1 MKMESDLE
9 KENKEV
15 RVPEWETLD
24 MEKMEMEPSVWLF
37 ISSKDRIIKKIKLKN
52 KKGIHRANWDF
63 STQSITPITS
73 SNIDRKMSGPKAGI
87 GTYYS
92 QIFKMINGE
101 YMAISSKK
109 DFNLKPLENGALKG
123 SSNTEVVAF
132 WNDVYK
138 LRVKAYELS
147 DEIKNSKKEIDK
159 IIKSYQQ
166 AKTTNTALEKRIY
179 NIRDGFN
186 KLDIQLNGSKS
197 RSSIGE
203 QNDYPSMWTYLWSA
217 NGSGS
222 STYGPTDTHKQSYSS
237 AKSIFFEINAELK
250 RLEKQVDAVKNGLKK
265 IEAPVIKSY

>member
-1 MKMESDLE
+1 
-9 KENKEV
+9 
-15 RVPEWETLD
+15 
-24 MEKMEMEPSVWLF
+24 
-37 ISSKDRIIKKIKLKN
+37 
-52 KKGIHRANWDF
+52 
-63 STQSITPITS
+63 
-73 SNIDRKMSGPKAGI
+73 
-87 GTYYS
+87 
-92 QIFKMINGE
+92 MINGE
-101 YMAISSKK
+101 YTAISSKK
-109 DFNLKPLENGALKG
+109 DFNLKPLEKGALKG

-217 NGSGS
+217 NGSGN

-237 AKSIFFEINAELK
+237 AKSIFFEINAEFK
-250 RLEKQVDAVKNGLKK
+250 ILEKQIDAVKNGLMK

>member
-1 MKMESDLE
+1 
-9 KENKEV
+9 
-15 RVPEWETLD
+15 
-24 MEKMEMEPSVWLF
+24 
-37 ISSKDRIIKKIKLKN
+37 
-52 KKGIHRANWDF
+52 
-63 STQSITPITS
+63 
-73 SNIDRKMSGPKAGI
+73 MSGPKAGI
-87 GTYYS
+87 GTHSS

-101 YMAISSKK
+101 YTAISSKK
-109 DFNLKPLENGALKG
+109 DFNLKPLEKGALKG

-138 LRVKAYELS
+138 LRVKAYEIS

-166 AKTTNTALEKRIY
+166 AKTINTALEKRIY

-222 STYGPTDTHKQSYSS
+222 STYGPTDTHKPAILVLRAY
-237 AKSIFFEINAELK
+237 F
-250 RLEKQVDAVKNGLKK
+250 
-265 IEAPVIKSY
+265 